1 MGFSHYY
8 TIKKEIEQEV
18 WNEFLKSVKKLYKNM
33 PEHSHS
39 SGDYFSDMPLA
50 LNGCWKYEKPQFTEE
65 QIYFNGSN
73 GLKRLQRHNG
83 FDSKGKKKDVEWL
96 DAKHSNNE
104 WNDLGHET
112 FVLSRKGCEEFCK
125 TARKPYDI
133 MVQAV
138 LIIAKYYF
146 ESNISIGSDGDMED
160 WREAIKFV
168 CEVDATFLSTVLT
181 DLFK

>member
-8 TIKKEIEQEV
+8 SVKKEIEQEV

-39 SGDYFSDMPLA
+39 SGDNYSEMPLS
-50 LNGCWKYEKPQFTEE
+50 LSGCWNHEKPQFTKE
-65 QIYFNGSN
+65 QICFNGSN
-73 GLKRLQRHNG
+73 GLKRI
-83 FDSKGKKKDVEWL
+83 KTKDGWQ
-96 DAKHSNNE
+96 DAKHSNKE

-112 FVLSRKGCEEFCK
+112 FVLNRKGCQEFCK

-138 LIIAKYYF
+138 LVIAKYYF

-160 WREAIKFV
+160 WREAMKFV
-168 CEVDATFLSTVLT
+168 CETDATFLSMAFTK
-181 DLFK
+181 LFK